1 MPLKTSKIAASLL
14 KKSFVQKETHHSY
27 YLLFVNGK
35 KTSIRTR
42 LSHGSSEYGSNL
54 LSMMKKQL
62 SLETMEELEDLINCP
77 MSGEAYVE
85 LLLER
90 NVIKL

>member
-1 MPLKTSKIAASLL
+1 
-14 KKSFVQKETHHSY
+14 V
-27 YLLFVNGK
+27 
-35 KTSIRTR
+35 
-42 LSHGSSEYGSNL
+42 
-54 LSMMKKQL
+54 KKQL
-62 SLETMEELEDLINCP
+62 ILETMEELEDLINCP